1 MLQDLLDILK
11 MFLDNTEYTKDTKL
25 AEFGEHPLYNSDFL
39 TSLFVLESIYFIFI
53 PNELAE
59 RNDLTLEGFVKEV
72 ELLPKISDRL
82 WAANRMMAYAICFG
96 HRQSSSTLLN

>member
-25 AEFGEHPLYNSDFL
+25 AEFGEHPLYNIDFL
-39 TSLFVLESIYFIFI
+39 TSLFALESIHFVFI
-53 PNELAE
+53 PNELADSK
-59 RNDLTLEGFVKEV
+59 DLSLEEFVKEV

-82 WAANRMMAYAICFG
+82 WAANRMMACALYFG
-96 HRQSSSTLLN
+96 HDGMLQLL